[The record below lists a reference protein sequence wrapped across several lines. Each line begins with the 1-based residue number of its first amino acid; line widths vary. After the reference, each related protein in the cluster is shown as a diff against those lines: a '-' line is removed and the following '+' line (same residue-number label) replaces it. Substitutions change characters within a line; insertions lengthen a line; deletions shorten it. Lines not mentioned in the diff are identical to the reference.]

1 MRTRALIFDMD
12 GTMVDSLGYHAKSWT
27 AFARHHGIERD
38 MAAWMR
44 SANGRTGLE
53 CVRELFA
60 KTLSDD
66 EARALVAQK
75 EQIYRDL
82 FAPEFAEI
90 KGFRDFASRASQR
103 GLKIGMGTAGDKDN
117 INFALKHLA
126 MDRPPQVRVG
136 GDEGLAGKPHPDI
149 FLAVAHQL
157 HVPPDQ
163 CIVFEDAP
171 LGIEAARRAGMR
183 AVAICSTHKA
193 EELQAPNVV
202 ASVNNYLELIDS
214 AFLENLDVTST

>member
-1 MRTRALIFDMD
+1 MRTQALIFDMD

-38 MAAWMR
+38 MGTWMR

-60 KTLSDD
+60 RALSDD
-66 EARALVAQK
+66 EARTLLAQK
-75 EQIYRDL
+75 EQLYRDL
-82 FAPEFAEI
+82 FAPEFVEI

-103 GLKIGMGTAGDKDN
+103 GLKIGIGTAGDQDN
-117 INFALKHLA
+117 INFALHHLA
-126 MDRPPQVRVG
+126 MATPPQVRVG
-136 GDEGLAGKPHPDI
+136 GDQGLAGKPQPDI
-149 FLAVAHQL
+149 FLAVAQQL
-157 HVPPDQ
+157 NVSPAQ

-183 AVAICSTHKA
+183 AVAICNTHNRD
-193 EELQAPNVV
+193 ELQSPNVV

-214 AFLENLDVTST
+214 AFLENLDVANT